1 MKNKI
6 KNLAIDATFVG
17 SGGAIN
23 HLINLILFSK
33 SSSIKFN
40 YIYIWAPS
48 EILINIPDRKYLIK
62 KSNIFLN
69 GPKIVKLLWCIFF
82 MKRNLHASKIDILYV
97 LNGINFSRFSKF
109 VGISQNLLPF
119 ISKQLIRFINK
130 PIFLCKLII
139 IKYLQLMSYK
149 KSSGFIFLTSYTQ
162 SIFESNGGK
171 ISNSIVIPHGVN
183 IQPVKFTKKPSKNL
197 LVGYV
202 SPIDTYK
209 NHLNV
214 VRAVSLYNQKSAD
227 KIVLHL
233 VGAAG
238 IGYKNV
244 YKLVKANN
252 MEKYVIF
259 HGQLSNNKTIEFQN
273 KMDIIIFASSCENF
287 PITLLETMMLKKPLL
302 CSDIRPMP
310 DILGKN
316 AIYFDPHDINSIYKS
331 FLLSQNKELLK
342 KNAEG
347 AFNIALNY
355 NWEHVSKRTFE
366 YLFFLKKDK
375 SINV

>member
-1 MKNKI
+1 MKNKL
-6 KNLAIDATFVG
+6 KNLAIDATFIG

-23 HLINLILFSK
+23 HLSNLILFSK

-48 EILINIPDRKYLIK
+48 EILINIPNRKYLIK
-62 KSNIFLN
+62 RSNIFLN
-69 GPKIVKLLWCIFF
+69 GPKIIKLLWCIFF
-82 MKRNLHASKIDILYV
+82 MKRSLHASKIDILYV
-97 LNGINFSRFSKF
+97 LNGINFSRFSNF

-119 ISKQLIRFINK
+119 ISKELIRFINK
-130 PIFLCKLII
+130 PIFLCKLIV

-162 SIFESNGGK
+162 SVFESNSGK
-171 ISNSIVIPHGVN
+171 IRNPIVIPHGVN
-183 IQPVKFTKKPSKNL
+183 IQSFKFTKKRSKNL

-214 VRAVSLYNQKSAD
+214 IKAVSLYNQKSVD

-233 VGAAG
+233 VGADG

-259 HGQLSNNKTIEFQN
+259 HGQLSNRKTIELQK

-355 NWEHVSKRTFE
+355 NWEYVSKRTFE
-366 YLFFLKKDK
+366 YLYNF
-375 SINV
+375 

>member
-23 HLINLILFSK
+23 HLSNLILFSK

-40 YIYIWAPS
+40 YIYIWAPT
-48 EILINIPDRKYLIK
+48 EILINIPDKKYLIK

-69 GPKIVKLLWCIFF
+69 GPKIIKLLWCIFF
-82 MKRNLHASKIDILYV
+82 MKRNLLASKIDILYV
-97 LNGINFSRFSKF
+97 LNGINFSRFSNF

-119 ISKQLIRFINK
+119 ISKQALRFINK
-130 PIFLCKLII
+130 PLFLCKLIV

-149 KSSGFIFLTSYTQ
+149 KSSGFIFLTSFTQ
-162 SIFESNGGK
+162 SIFESNSGK
-171 ISNSIVIPHGVN
+171 KSNSIVIPHGVN
-183 IQPVKFTKKPSKNL
+183 IQPIKFTKKSSKNL

-214 VRAVSLYNQKSAD
+214 IKAVSLYNKNNTN
-227 KIVLHL
+227 KILLHL

-238 IGYKNV
+238 IGYKKV
-244 YKLVKANN
+244 YNFVKTNN

-259 HGQLSNNKTIEFQN
+259 HGHLSNNKAILLQK
-273 KMDIIIFASSCENF
+273 KMEVMVFASSCENF

-302 CSDIRPMP
+302 CSNVRPMP

-331 FLLSQNKELLK
+331 FLLSQNRELLK
-342 KNAEG
+342 KNAER
-347 AFNIALNY
+347 AFNMALKY
-355 NWEHVSKRTFE
+355 NWDSVSKRTFE
-366 YLFFLKKDK
+366 YLYNF
-375 SINV
+375 

>member
-1 MKNKI
+1 
-6 KNLAIDATFVG
+6 
-17 SGGAIN
+17 
-23 HLINLILFSK
+23 
-33 SSSIKFN
+33 
-40 YIYIWAPS
+40 
-48 EILINIPDRKYLIK
+48 
-62 KSNIFLN
+62 
-69 GPKIVKLLWCIFF
+69 
-82 MKRNLHASKIDILYV
+82 
-97 LNGINFSRFSKF
+97 
-109 VGISQNLLPF
+109 
-119 ISKQLIRFINK
+119 
-130 PIFLCKLII
+130 
-139 IKYLQLMSYK
+139 MSYK

-171 ISNSIVIPHGVN
+171 KSNSIVIPHGVN

-227 KIVLHL
+227 NIVLHL

-259 HGQLSNNKTIEFQN
+259 HGQLSHNKTIEFQN

-316 AIYFDPHDINSIYKS
+316 AIYFDPNDINSIYKS
-331 FLLSQNKELLK
+331 FLLSQNKDLLK

-355 NWEHVSKRTFE
+355 NWENVSKRTFE
-366 YLFFLKKDK
+366 YLYNF
-375 SINV
+375 